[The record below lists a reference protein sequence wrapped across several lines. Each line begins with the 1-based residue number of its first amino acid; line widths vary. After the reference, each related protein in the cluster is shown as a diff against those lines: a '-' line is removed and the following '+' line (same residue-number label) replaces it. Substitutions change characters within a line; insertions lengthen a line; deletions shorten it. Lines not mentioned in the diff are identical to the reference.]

1 MLGSEGCRS
10 DYPIER
16 AITRRGGRFASL
28 AEIVFL
34 FQYTNLFRKNMSS
47 LVLAIVVVLSIALG
61 VVLALYLH
69 PSRRILRERERRI
82 EELNEEVARLRS
94 ETLRNTEEI
103 ARRGEECARMKERIA
118 SLDPVVAR
126 AEKQQAQIT
135 TLSSE
140 NARLQEQLRQQ
151 GEERAQLRR
160 ESEQNFKELATAI
173 MDEKSQLFKK
183 SNEERLG
190 EILAPFKANLES
202 LQKKIDDCYTG
213 EVSEVKS
220 LRDSLKQ
227 LTELNTTISR
237 EARELTDALRGNSKV
252 QGDWGE
258 MILRQIL
265 EKSGLEEGVNFTMQ
279 ATHNADG
286 SKIVGEESNLLRPD
300 VVFHLPEGKHIVID
314 SKVSLTAYV
323 NYVNAANQQESEAA
337 LAAHLASVNAH
348 IKELTSKQYQRYVK
362 DAADF
367 VMMFIPNE
375 GAYMAAMNADTGL
388 WERAYQQQVVILSP
402 THLISVLK
410 LMYQLWTR
418 DKQTK
423 NALAI
428 AEETGKL
435 YDKLCGFVKDLQDV
449 GSSLS
454 KAQEK
459 YEDAFGKLSTG
470 KGNLLKRA
478 EDIKA
483 LGIKTAKQL
492 PVESLKE

>member
-1 MLGSEGCRS
+1 MREWWKTAKKLYLYADKPTNNAFSIPMSPLLIIIAVIAALLLG
-10 DYPIER
+10 I
-16 AITRRGGRFASL
+16 
-28 AEIVFL
+28 IV
-34 FQYTNLFRKNMSS
+34 
-47 LVLAIVVVLSIALG
+47 
-61 VVLALYLH
+61 ALYLH
-69 PSRRILRERERRI
+69 PSRRELAARNAELARLTDSLASLREEG
-82 EELNEEVARLRS
+82 
-94 ETLRNTEEI
+94 
-103 ARRGEECARMKERIA
+103 ARRGEERVRLEERLAALEPLVEREHKQREEITA
-118 SLDPVVAR
+118 LT
-126 AEKQQAQIT
+126 AE
-135 TLSSE
+135 
-140 NARLQEQLRQQ
+140 NVRLREQLRQESEQ
-151 GEERAQLRR
+151 RAALRK

-173 MDEKSQLFKK
+173 LDEKSQLFKK

-190 EILAPFKANLES
+190 EILAPFKANLEG
-202 LQKKIDDCYTG
+202 LQKKIEECYTG

-227 LTELNTTISR
+227 LTELNATISR
-237 EARELTDALRGNSKV
+237 EARELSDALRGNSKV

-265 EKSGLEEGVNFTMQ
+265 EKSGLEEGVNFTTQ

-286 SKIVGEESNLLRPD
+286 TKIVGEESNLLRPD
-300 VVFHLPEGKHIVID
+300 VIFHLPEGKHIIID

-323 NYVNAANQQESEAA
+323 NYVNASDDEERKAA
-337 LAAHLASVNAH
+337 LSAHVASVLAH
-348 IKELTSKQYQRYVK
+348 VKELTAKEYQRYVK

-388 WERAYQQQVVILSP
+388 WEKAYQQHVVIISP

-423 NALAI
+423 NALLI

-435 YDKLCGFVKDLQDV
+435 YDKLCGFVSDLEAV
-449 GSSLS
+449 GSSLD
-454 KAQEK
+454 KARK
-459 YEDAFGKLSTG
+459 TYDDAFGKLSTG
-470 KGNLLKRA
+470 KGNLIKRA

-492 PVESLKE
+492 PK

>member
-1 MLGSEGCRS
+1 MS
-10 DYPIER
+10 PI
-16 AITRRGGRFASL
+16 I
-28 AEIVFL
+28 
-34 FQYTNLFRKNMSS
+34 
-47 LVLAIVVVLSIALG
+47 LVLIVIISLALG
-61 VVLALYLH
+61 VIVTIYLH
-69 PSRRILRERERRI
+69 PSRRMLSERSERLREAEAQVAQLRGENAQQT
-82 EELNEEVARLRS
+82 EAKARLQ
-94 ETLRNTEEI
+94 
-103 ARRGEECARMKERIA
+103 ERIA
-118 SLDPVVAR
+118 SLEPLVER
-126 AEKQQAQIT
+126 TEKQQSKIT
-135 TLSSE
+135 ALSTE
-140 NARLQEQLRQQ
+140 NATLREQLRQESEQ
-151 GEERAQLRR
+151 RANLRR
-160 ESEQNFKELATAI
+160 ESEQTFKELATAI
-173 MDEKSQLFKK
+173 LEEKSQSFKK
-183 SNEERLG
+183 NNEERLT
-190 EILAPFKANLES
+190 EILAPFKENLEG
-202 LQKKIDDCYTG
+202 LRNKIDKCYTD

-227 LTELNTTISR
+227 LTELNATISR

-265 EKSGLEEGVNFTMQ
+265 EKSGLEEGVNFTTQ

-300 VVFHLPEGKHIVID
+300 VIFHLPEGKHIVID

-323 NYVNAANQQESEAA
+323 NYVNATSEEEREAA
-337 LAAHLASVNAH
+337 LSAHLASVTQH
-348 IKELTSKQYQRYVK
+348 VKELTSKQYQRYVK

-367 VMMFIPNE
+367 VMMFVPNE

-388 WERAYQQQVVILSP
+388 WEKAYQQHVVIISP

-423 NALAI
+423 NALSI

-449 GSSLS
+449 GSALT
-454 KAQEK
+454 KAQER
-459 YEDAFGKLSTG
+459 YDEAWGKLSTG
-470 KGNLLKRA
+470 KGNLLKKA

-492 PVESLKE
+492 PAAVAEQLEE

>member
-1 MLGSEGCRS
+1 MS
-10 DYPIER
+10 PI
-16 AITRRGGRFASL
+16 
-28 AEIVFL
+28 
-34 FQYTNLFRKNMSS
+34 
-47 LVLAIVVVLSIALG
+47 VLAIAIILSVALG

-69 PSRRILRERERRI
+69 PSRRILLEREARL
-82 EELNEEVARLRS
+82 EELNGEVVGLRTEVAQSGVEKARLQ
-94 ETLRNTEEI
+94 
-103 ARRGEECARMKERIA
+103 ERIA
-118 SLDPVVAR
+118 TLEPLSER
-126 AEKQQAQIT
+126 IEKQQNEIT
-135 TLSSE
+135 TLSTE
-140 NARLQEQLRQQ
+140 NARLREQLRQESEQ
-151 GEERAQLRR
+151 RTALRR

-173 MDEKSQLFKK
+173 LDEKSQTFKK
-183 SNEERLG
+183 NNEERLA
-190 EILAPFKANLES
+190 EILAPFKANLEG
-202 LQKKIDDCYTG
+202 LQKKIEDCYTG

-227 LTELNTTISR
+227 LTELNATISR

-323 NYVNAANQQESEAA
+323 NYVNATSEEEREAA
-337 LAAHLASVNAH
+337 LAAHLASVVSH
-348 IKELTSKQYQRYVK
+348 VKELTSKQYQRYVK

-367 VMMFIPNE
+367 VMMFVPNE

-388 WERAYQQQVVILSP
+388 WEKAYQQHVVIISP

-423 NALAI
+423 NALLI
-428 AEETGKL
+428 AEETGKM

-449 GSSLS
+449 GSSLD
-454 KAQEK
+454 KVREK
-459 YEDAFGKLSTG
+459 YDDAFSKLSTG
-470 KGNLLKRA
+470 KGNILKRV
-478 EDIKA
+478 EDIRA
-483 LGIKTAKQL
+483 LGIKTTKQL
-492 PVESLKE
+492 PVETREE

>member
-1 MLGSEGCRS
+1 MS
-10 DYPIER
+10 PIVLVI
-16 AITRRGGRFASL
+16 AI
-28 AEIVFL
+28 I
-34 FQYTNLFRKNMSS
+34 
-47 LVLAIVVVLSIALG
+47 LSIALG

-69 PSRRILRERERRI
+69 PSRRILSERETRL
-82 EELNEEVARLRS
+82 EELNGEVVGLRAEAAQSGVEKARLQ
-94 ETLRNTEEI
+94 
-103 ARRGEECARMKERIA
+103 ERITA
-118 SLDPVVAR
+118 LEPLVER
-126 AEKQQAQIT
+126 TEKQQSEIT
-135 TLSSE
+135 TLSTE
-140 NARLQEQLRQQ
+140 NARLREQLRQESEQ
-151 GEERAQLRR
+151 RAAMRR

-173 MDEKSQLFKK
+173 LDEKSQTFKK
-183 SNEERLG
+183 NNEERLS
-190 EILAPFKANLES
+190 EILAPFKANLEG
-202 LQKKIDDCYTG
+202 LQKKIEDCYTG

-227 LTELNTTISR
+227 LTELNATISR

-300 VVFHLPEGKHIVID
+300 VVFHLPEGKHIIID

-323 NYVNAANQQESEAA
+323 NYVNATSEEEREAA
-337 LAAHLASVNAH
+337 LAAHVASVASH
-348 IKELTSKQYQRYVK
+348 VKELTSKQYQRYVK

-367 VMMFIPNE
+367 VMMFVPNE
-375 GAYMAAMNADTGL
+375 GAYMAAMNADTAL
-388 WERAYQQQVVILSP
+388 WEKAYQQHVVIISP

-423 NALAI
+423 NALLI
-428 AEETGKL
+428 AEETGKM

-449 GSSLS
+449 GSSLDRVR
-454 KAQEK
+454 EK
-459 YEDAFGKLSTG
+459 YDDAFSKLSTG
-470 KGNLLKRA
+470 KGNILKKV
-478 EDIKA
+478 EDIRA

-492 PVESLKE
+492 PIETSKE

>member
-1 MLGSEGCRS
+1 MS
-10 DYPIER
+10 PIVLTI
-16 AITRRGGRFASL
+16 AI
-28 AEIVFL
+28 
-34 FQYTNLFRKNMSS
+34 
-47 LVLAIVVVLSIALG
+47 VLSIALG
-61 VVLALYLH
+61 VVLALYLN
-69 PSRRILRERERRI
+69 PARRILSERESRL
-82 EELNEEVARLRS
+82 EEQNGEVVRLRMEVAEGGAERARLQ
-94 ETLRNTEEI
+94 
-103 ARRGEECARMKERIA
+103 ERIA
-118 SLDPVVAR
+118 SLEPLVER
-126 AEKQQAQIT
+126 TERQQKEIT
-135 TLSSE
+135 AISTE
-140 NARLQEQLRQQ
+140 NARLKEQLRQESEQ
-151 GEERAQLRR
+151 RAALRK

-173 MDEKSQLFKK
+173 LEEKSQNFKK
-183 SNEERLG
+183 SNEERLA
-190 EILAPFKANLES
+190 EILKPFKDNLEG
-202 LQKKIDDCYTG
+202 LQSKIDKCYTD

-220 LRDSLKQ
+220 LRASLKE
-227 LTELNTTISR
+227 LTELNASISR
-237 EARELTDALRGNSKV
+237 EARELSDALRGNSKV

-265 EKSGLEEGVNFTMQ
+265 EKSGLEDGVNFTMQ

-286 SKIVGEESNLLRPD
+286 TKIVGEESNLLRPD
-300 VVFHLPEGKHIVID
+300 VIFHLPEGKHIVID

-323 NYVNAANQQESEAA
+323 NYVNATNEVDRDAA
-337 LAAHLASVNAH
+337 LAAHLASMTAH
-348 IKELTSKQYQRYVK
+348 VKELTTKQYQRYVK

-367 VMMFIPNE
+367 VMMFVPNE
-375 GAYMAAMNADTGL
+375 GAYMAAMNADTTL
-388 WERAYQQQVVILSP
+388 WEKAYSQHVVIISP

-459 YEDAFGKLSTG
+459 YDEAYSKLSTG
-470 KGNLLKRA
+470 RGNLIKKA

-492 PVESLKE
+492 PAEVVEQLED

>member
-1 MLGSEGCRS
+1 MS
-10 DYPIER
+10 PI
-16 AITRRGGRFASL
+16 I
-28 AEIVFL
+28 
-34 FQYTNLFRKNMSS
+34 
-47 LVLAIVVVLSIALG
+47 LVLIVIISLALG
-61 VVLALYLH
+61 VTITIYLH
-69 PSRRILRERERRI
+69 PSRRILLERSERLS
-82 EELNEEVARLRS
+82 EAEAQVMQLRS
-94 ETLRNTEEI
+94 ENAQHSEAK
-103 ARRGEECARMKERIA
+103 ARLQERIV
-118 SLDPVVAR
+118 SLEPLVERTD
-126 AEKQQAQIT
+126 KQQREIT
-135 TLSSE
+135 ALSTE
-140 NARLQEQLRQQ
+140 NARLREQLRQESEQ
-151 GEERAQLRR
+151 RANLRR

-173 MDEKSQLFKK
+173 LEEKSQTFKK
-183 SNEERLG
+183 NNEERLT
-190 EILAPFKANLES
+190 EILAPFKENLEG
-202 LQKKIDDCYTG
+202 LRNKIDKCYTD

-220 LRDSLKQ
+220 LRESLKQ
-227 LTELNTTISR
+227 LTELNATISR

-300 VVFHLPEGKHIVID
+300 VIFHLPEGKHIVID

-323 NYVNAANQQESEAA
+323 NYVNATSEEEREAA
-337 LAAHLASVNAH
+337 LAAHVASVTQH
-348 IKELTSKQYQRYVK
+348 VKELTSKQYQRYVK

-367 VMMFIPNE
+367 VMMFVPNE

-388 WERAYQQQVVILSP
+388 WEKAYQQHVVIISP

-423 NALAI
+423 NALSI

-449 GSSLS
+449 GSALS
-454 KAQEK
+454 KAQER
-459 YEDAFGKLSTG
+459 YDEAWGKLSTG
-470 KGNLLKRA
+470 KGNLLKKA

-483 LGIKTAKQL
+483 LGIKTSKQL
-492 PVESLKE
+492 PAAVTEQLEE

>member
-1 MLGSEGCRS
+1 MS
-10 DYPIER
+10 PI
-16 AITRRGGRFASL
+16 I
-28 AEIVFL
+28 
-34 FQYTNLFRKNMSS
+34 
-47 LVLAIVVVLSIALG
+47 LAIAIVLSIALG
-61 VVLALYLH
+61 VVLALYLN
-69 PSRRILRERERRI
+69 PARRILSERESRL
-82 EELNEEVARLRS
+82 EEQNVEVARLRS
-94 ETLRNTEEI
+94 EVAEGGAERARLR
-103 ARRGEECARMKERIA
+103 ERIA
-118 SLDPVVAR
+118 SLEPLVER
-126 AEKQQAQIT
+126 TEKQQREIT
-135 TLSSE
+135 TLSTE
-140 NARLQEQLRQQ
+140 NARLTEQLRQE
-151 GEERAQLRR
+151 GEQRAALRK
-160 ESEQNFKELATAI
+160 ESEQNFKELAATI
-173 MDEKSQLFKK
+173 LEEKSQNFKK

-190 EILAPFKANLES
+190 EILAPFKENLEG
-202 LQKKIDDCYTG
+202 LQKKIEECYTG

-227 LTELNTTISR
+227 LTELNATISR
-237 EARELTDALRGNSKV
+237 EARELSDALRGNSKV

-300 VVFHLPEGKHIVID
+300 VIFHLPEGKHIVID

-323 NYVNAANQQESEAA
+323 NYVNAPSEEERDAA
-337 LAAHLASVNAH
+337 LAAHVASVMAH
-348 IKELTSKQYQRYVK
+348 VKELTAKQYQRYVK

-367 VMMFIPNE
+367 VMMFVPNE
-375 GAYMAAMNADTGL
+375 GAYMAAMNADTEL
-388 WERAYQQQVVILSP
+388 WEKAYQQHVVILSP

-435 YDKLCGFVKDLQDV
+435 YEKLCGFVKDLQDV

-459 YEDAFGKLSTG
+459 YNEAYSKLSTG
-470 KGNLLKRA
+470 RGNLIKKA

-492 PVESLKE
+492 PAEVVEQS

>member
-1 MLGSEGCRS
+1 MS
-10 DYPIER
+10 PI
-16 AITRRGGRFASL
+16 
-28 AEIVFL
+28 
-34 FQYTNLFRKNMSS
+34 
-47 LVLAIVVVLSIALG
+47 VLAIAIILSVALG

-69 PSRRILRERERRI
+69 PSRRILSEREARL
-82 EELNEEVARLRS
+82 EELNGEVVGLRASVAQSGVEKARLQ
-94 ETLRNTEEI
+94 
-103 ARRGEECARMKERIA
+103 ERIA
-118 SLDPVVAR
+118 TLEPLSER
-126 AEKQQAQIT
+126 IEKQQNEIT
-135 TLSSE
+135 ALSTE
-140 NARLQEQLRQQ
+140 NARLREQLRQESEQ
-151 GEERAQLRR
+151 RTALRR

-173 MDEKSQLFKK
+173 LDEKSQTFKK
-183 SNEERLG
+183 NNEERLA
-190 EILAPFKANLES
+190 EILAPFKANLEG
-202 LQKKIDDCYTG
+202 LQKKIEDCYTG

-227 LTELNTTISR
+227 LTELNATISR

-300 VVFHLPEGKHIVID
+300 VVFHLPESKHIVID

-323 NYVNAANQQESEAA
+323 NYVNATSEEEREAA
-337 LAAHLASVNAH
+337 LAAHLASVSSH
-348 IKELTSKQYQRYVK
+348 VKELTSKQYQRYVK

-367 VMMFIPNE
+367 VMMFVPNE

-388 WERAYQQQVVILSP
+388 WEKAYQQHVVIISP

-423 NALAI
+423 NALLI
-428 AEETGKL
+428 AEETGKM

-449 GSSLS
+449 GSSLD
-454 KAQEK
+454 KVREK
-459 YEDAFGKLSTG
+459 YDDAFSKLSTG
-470 KGNLLKRA
+470 KGNILKRV
-478 EDIKA
+478 EDIRA
-483 LGIKTAKQL
+483 LGIKTTKQL
-492 PVESLKE
+492 PVETREE

>member
-1 MLGSEGCRS
+1 
-10 DYPIER
+10 
-16 AITRRGGRFASL
+16 
-28 AEIVFL
+28 
-34 FQYTNLFRKNMSS
+34 MSS
-47 LVLAIVVVLSIALG
+47 LFLLFVVVLSVTLG
-61 VVLALYLH
+61 VVVTLYLH
-69 PSRRILRERERRI
+69 PSRRALSERTERLAAAEAQAQQLRDDNSRHS
-82 EELNEEVARLRS
+82 EEKARLQ
-94 ETLRNTEEI
+94 
-103 ARRGEECARMKERIA
+103 ERIV
-118 SLDPVVAR
+118 SLEPLVER
-126 AEKQQAQIT
+126 TEKQQREIT
-135 TLSSE
+135 ALSTE
-140 NARLQEQLRQQ
+140 NARLREQLRQESEQ
-151 GEERAQLRR
+151 RAQLRR

-173 MDEKSQLFKK
+173 LEEKSQSFKK
-183 SNEERLG
+183 SNEERLT
-190 EILAPFKANLES
+190 EILTPFKENLEG
-202 LQKKIDDCYTG
+202 LRNKIDKCYTD

-220 LRDSLKQ
+220 LRDSLRQ
-227 LTELNTTISR
+227 LTELNSTISR
-237 EARELTDALRGNSKV
+237 EARELTEALRGNSKV

-300 VVFHLPEGKHIVID
+300 VIFHLPEGKHIVID

-323 NYVNAANQQESEAA
+323 NYVNAASEEEREAA
-337 LAAHLASVNAH
+337 LAAHVASVTQH
-348 IKELTSKQYQRYVK
+348 VKELTAKQYQRYVK

-367 VMMFIPNE
+367 VMMFVPNE

-388 WERAYQQQVVILSP
+388 WEKAYAQHVVILSP

-423 NALAI
+423 NALLI

-449 GSSLS
+449 GSALT
-454 KAQEK
+454 KAQER
-459 YEDAFGKLSTG
+459 YDEAWGKLSTG
-470 KGNLLKRA
+470 RGNLLKKA

-492 PVESLKE
+492 PAEVVGQLEE

>member
-1 MLGSEGCRS
+1 MS
-10 DYPIER
+10 PI
-16 AITRRGGRFASL
+16 
-28 AEIVFL
+28 
-34 FQYTNLFRKNMSS
+34 
-47 LVLAIVVVLSIALG
+47 VLAIAIILSVALG

-69 PSRRILRERERRI
+69 PSRRILSEREARL
-82 EELNEEVARLRS
+82 EELNGEVVGLRTEVAKSGVEKARLQ
-94 ETLRNTEEI
+94 
-103 ARRGEECARMKERIA
+103 ERIA
-118 SLDPVVAR
+118 TLEPLSER
-126 AEKQQAQIT
+126 IEKQQNEIT
-135 TLSSE
+135 ALSTE
-140 NARLQEQLRQQ
+140 NARLREQLRQESEQ
-151 GEERAQLRR
+151 RTALRR

-173 MDEKSQLFKK
+173 LDEKSQTFKK
-183 SNEERLG
+183 NNEERLA
-190 EILAPFKANLES
+190 EILAPFKANLEG
-202 LQKKIDDCYTG
+202 LQKKIEDCYTG

-227 LTELNTTISR
+227 LTELNATISR

-323 NYVNAANQQESEAA
+323 NYVNATSEEEREAA
-337 LAAHLASVNAH
+337 LVAHLASVSSH
-348 IKELTSKQYQRYVK
+348 VKELTSKQYQRYVK

-367 VMMFIPNE
+367 VMMFVPNE

-388 WERAYQQQVVILSP
+388 WEKAYQQHVVIISP

-423 NALAI
+423 NALLI
-428 AEETGKL
+428 AEETGKM

-449 GSSLS
+449 GSSLD
-454 KAQEK
+454 KVREK
-459 YEDAFGKLSTG
+459 YDDAFSKLSTG
-470 KGNLLKRA
+470 KGNILKRV
-478 EDIKA
+478 EDIRA
-483 LGIKTAKQL
+483 LGIKTTKQL
-492 PVESLKE
+492 PVETREE

>member
-1 MLGSEGCRS
+1 MSPVIL
-10 DYPIER
+10 II
-16 AITRRGGRFASL
+16 AI
-28 AEIVFL
+28 
-34 FQYTNLFRKNMSS
+34 
-47 LVLAIVVVLSIALG
+47 VLSIALG
-61 VVLALYLH
+61 VVLALYLN
-69 PSRRILRERERRI
+69 PARRILSEKESRL
-82 EELNEEVARLRS
+82 EELGGEVVGLRAEVTKSGVEKARLQ
-94 ETLRNTEEI
+94 
-103 ARRGEECARMKERIA
+103 ERIA
-118 SLDPVVAR
+118 SLEPLVERTD
-126 AEKQQAQIT
+126 KQQKEIT
-135 TLSSE
+135 TLSTE
-140 NARLQEQLRQQ
+140 NARLREQLRQESEQ
-151 GEERAQLRR
+151 RAALRK
-160 ESEQNFKELATAI
+160 ESEQNFKELAVAI
-173 MDEKSQLFKK
+173 LEEKSQNFKK

-190 EILAPFKANLES
+190 EILAPFKENLEG
-202 LQKKIDDCYTG
+202 LQKKIEECYTG

-227 LTELNTTISR
+227 LTELNNTISR

-300 VVFHLPEGKHIVID
+300 VIFHLPEGKHIVID

-323 NYVNAANQQESEAA
+323 NYVNANDEEERSAA
-337 LAAHLASVNAH
+337 LAAHVASVVAH
-348 IKELTSKQYQRYVK
+348 VKELTTKQYQRYVK

-367 VMMFIPNE
+367 VMMFVPNE
-375 GAYMAAMNADTGL
+375 GAYMAAMNADTSL
-388 WERAYQQQVVILSP
+388 WEKAYQQHVVILSP

-449 GSSLS
+449 GSALT

-459 YEDAFGKLSTG
+459 YDEAYGKLSTG
-470 KGNLLKRA
+470 RGNLIKKA

-492 PVESLKE
+492 PAEVVE

>member
-1 MLGSEGCRS
+1 MS
-10 DYPIER
+10 PI
-16 AITRRGGRFASL
+16 
-28 AEIVFL
+28 
-34 FQYTNLFRKNMSS
+34 
-47 LVLAIVVVLSIALG
+47 VLAIAIILSVALG

-69 PSRRILRERERRI
+69 PSRRILSEREARL
-82 EELNEEVARLRS
+82 EELNGEVVGLRTEVAQSGVEKARLQ
-94 ETLRNTEEI
+94 
-103 ARRGEECARMKERIA
+103 ERIA
-118 SLDPVVAR
+118 TLEPLAER
-126 AEKQQAQIT
+126 TEKQQNEIT
-135 TLSSE
+135 ALSTE
-140 NARLQEQLRQQ
+140 NARLREQLRQESEQ
-151 GEERAQLRR
+151 RAALRR
-160 ESEQNFKELATAI
+160 ESEQNFKELATVI
-173 MDEKSQLFKK
+173 LDEKAQTFKK
-183 SNEERLG
+183 NNEERLA
-190 EILAPFKANLES
+190 EILAPFKANLEG
-202 LQKKIDDCYTG
+202 LQKKIEDCYTG

-227 LTELNTTISR
+227 LTELNATISR

-323 NYVNAANQQESEAA
+323 NYVNATSEEEREAA
-337 LAAHLASVNAH
+337 LAAHLASVVSH
-348 IKELTSKQYQRYVK
+348 VKELTSKQYQRYVK

-367 VMMFIPNE
+367 VMMFVPNE

-388 WERAYQQQVVILSP
+388 WEKAYQQHVVIISP

-423 NALAI
+423 NALLI
-428 AEETGKL
+428 AEETGKM

-449 GSSLS
+449 GSSLD
-454 KAQEK
+454 KVREK
-459 YEDAFGKLSTG
+459 YDDAFSKLSTG
-470 KGNLLKRA
+470 KGNILKRV
-478 EDIKA
+478 EDIRA
-483 LGIKTAKQL
+483 LGIKTTKQL
-492 PVESLKE
+492 PVETREE

>member
-1 MLGSEGCRS
+1 MSPVILV
-10 DYPIER
+10 I
-16 AITRRGGRFASL
+16 AI
-28 AEIVFL
+28 I
-34 FQYTNLFRKNMSS
+34 
-47 LVLAIVVVLSIALG
+47 LSIALG
-61 VVLALYLH
+61 VVLALYLN
-69 PSRRILRERERRI
+69 PSRRILGEKEIRL
-82 EELNEEVARLRS
+82 EELGEEVVGLRAEATKSGAEKARLQ
-94 ETLRNTEEI
+94 
-103 ARRGEECARMKERIA
+103 ERIA
-118 SLDPVVAR
+118 SLEPLVER
-126 AEKQQAQIT
+126 ADRQQKEIT
-135 TLSSE
+135 DLSTE
-140 NARLQEQLRQQ
+140 NARLKEQLRQESEQ
-151 GEERAQLRR
+151 RAALRK
-160 ESEQNFKELATAI
+160 ESEQNFKELAAAI
-173 MDEKSQLFKK
+173 LEEKSQNFKK

-190 EILAPFKANLES
+190 EILAPFKENLEG
-202 LQKKIDDCYTG
+202 LQKKIDECYTG
-213 EVSEVKS
+213 ELSEVKS
-220 LRDSLKQ
+220 LRESLKQ
-227 LTELNTTISR
+227 LTELNNTISR

-300 VVFHLPEGKHIVID
+300 VIFHLPEGKHIVID

-323 NYVNAANQQESEAA
+323 NYVNATSEEERSAA
-337 LAAHLASVNAH
+337 LAAHVASVTAH
-348 IKELTSKQYQRYVK
+348 VKELTTKQYQRYVK

-367 VMMFIPNE
+367 VMMFVPNE

-388 WERAYQQQVVILSP
+388 WEKAYSQHVVILSP

-449 GSSLS
+449 GSSLA

-459 YEDAFGKLSTG
+459 YDEAYGKLSTG
-470 KGNLLKRA
+470 RGNLIKKA

-492 PVESLKE
+492 PAEVVETSEN

>member
-1 MLGSEGCRS
+1 ME
-10 DYPIER
+10 P
-16 AITRRGGRFASL
+16 
-28 AEIVFL
+28 
-34 FQYTNLFRKNMSS
+34 
-47 LVLAIVVVLSIALG
+47 VVVVVA
-61 VVLALYLH
+61 VVLALVLGIVLMLYLH
-69 PSRRILRERERRI
+69 PNRRALSERTS
-82 EELNEEVARLRS
+82 EVARLTEEVATLRS
-94 ETLRNTEEI
+94 EATLRAEDK
-103 ARRGEECARMKERIA
+103 ARLEARIA
-118 SLDPVVAR
+118 TLEPLVER
-126 AEKQQAQIT
+126 NEKQQREIT
-135 TLSSE
+135 SLSAE
-140 NARLQEQLRQQ
+140 NARLQEQLRQE
-151 GEERAQLRR
+151 GEQRANLRK
-160 ESEQNFKELATAI
+160 ESEQTFKELATAI
-173 MDEKSQLFKK
+173 LDEKSQTFKK
-183 SNEERLG
+183 NNEERLG
-190 EILAPFKANLES
+190 EILAPFKANLEG
-202 LQKKIDDCYTG
+202 LQKKIEDCYTG

-227 LTELNTTISR
+227 LTELNATISR
-237 EARELTDALRGNSKV
+237 EARELSDALRGNSKV

-300 VVFHLPEGKHIVID
+300 VIFHLPEGKHIVID

-323 NYVNAANQQESEAA
+323 NYVNATAEEERERE
-337 LAAHLASVNAH
+337 LAAHVLSVTNH
-348 IKELTSKQYQRYVK
+348 VKELTAKQYQRYVK

-367 VMMFIPNE
+367 VMMFVPNE
-375 GAYMAAMNADTGL
+375 GAYMAAMNADTSL
-388 WERAYQQQVVILSP
+388 WEKAYAQHVVIISP

-423 NALAI
+423 NALLI

-449 GSSLS
+449 GSSLT

-459 YEDAFGKLSTG
+459 YNEAYGKLSTG
-470 KGNLLKRA
+470 RGNLLKKA
-478 EDIKA
+478 EDIKS

-492 PVESLKE
+492 PADTTEE

>member
-1 MLGSEGCRS
+1 MS
-10 DYPIER
+10 PI
-16 AITRRGGRFASL
+16 I
-28 AEIVFL
+28 
-34 FQYTNLFRKNMSS
+34 
-47 LVLAIVVVLSIALG
+47 LVLIVIISLALG
-61 VVLALYLH
+61 VTITIYLH
-69 PSRRILRERERRI
+69 PSRRMLLERSERLSGA
-82 EELNEEVARLRS
+82 EAQVVQLRS
-94 ETLRNTEEI
+94 ENAQHSEAK
-103 ARRGEECARMKERIA
+103 ARLQERIV
-118 SLDPVVAR
+118 SLEPLVERTD
-126 AEKQQAQIT
+126 KQQREIT
-135 TLSSE
+135 ALSTE
-140 NARLQEQLRQQ
+140 NARLREQLRQESEQ
-151 GEERAQLRR
+151 RANLRR

-173 MDEKSQLFKK
+173 LEEKSQTFKK
-183 SNEERLG
+183 NNEERLT
-190 EILAPFKANLES
+190 EILAPFKENLEG
-202 LQKKIDDCYTG
+202 LRNKIDKCYTD

-220 LRDSLKQ
+220 LRESLKQ
-227 LTELNTTISR
+227 LTELNATISR

-300 VVFHLPEGKHIVID
+300 VIFHLPEGKHIVID

-323 NYVNAANQQESEAA
+323 NYVNATSEEEREAA
-337 LAAHLASVNAH
+337 LAAHVASVTQH
-348 IKELTSKQYQRYVK
+348 VKELTSKQYQRYVK

-367 VMMFIPNE
+367 VMMFVPNE

-388 WERAYQQQVVILSP
+388 WEKAYQQHVVIISP

-423 NALAI
+423 NALSI

-449 GSSLS
+449 GSALS
-454 KAQEK
+454 KAQER
-459 YEDAFGKLSTG
+459 YDEAWGKLSTG
-470 KGNLLKRA
+470 KGNLLKKA

-483 LGIKTAKQL
+483 LGIKTSKQL
-492 PVESLKE
+492 PVAVTEQLEE

>member
-1 MLGSEGCRS
+1 MS
-10 DYPIER
+10 PI
-16 AITRRGGRFASL
+16 I
-28 AEIVFL
+28 
-34 FQYTNLFRKNMSS
+34 
-47 LVLAIVVVLSIALG
+47 LVLIVIISLALG
-61 VVLALYLH
+61 VTITIYLH
-69 PSRRILRERERRI
+69 PSRRMLLERSERLS
-82 EELNEEVARLRS
+82 EAEAQVVQLRS
-94 ETLRNTEEI
+94 ENAQHSEAK
-103 ARRGEECARMKERIA
+103 ARLQERIV
-118 SLDPVVAR
+118 SLEPLVERTD
-126 AEKQQAQIT
+126 KQQREIT
-135 TLSSE
+135 ALSTE
-140 NARLQEQLRQQ
+140 NARLREQLRQESEQ
-151 GEERAQLRR
+151 RANLRR

-173 MDEKSQLFKK
+173 LEEKSQTFKK
-183 SNEERLG
+183 NNEERLT
-190 EILAPFKANLES
+190 EILAPFKENLEG
-202 LQKKIDDCYTG
+202 LRNKIDKCYTD

-220 LRDSLKQ
+220 LRESLKQ
-227 LTELNTTISR
+227 LTELNATISR

-300 VVFHLPEGKHIVID
+300 VIFHLPEGKHIVID

-323 NYVNAANQQESEAA
+323 NYVNATSEEEREAA
-337 LAAHLASVNAH
+337 LAAHVASVTQH
-348 IKELTSKQYQRYVK
+348 VKELTSKQYQRYVK

-367 VMMFIPNE
+367 VMMFVPNE

-388 WERAYQQQVVILSP
+388 WEKAYQQHVVIISP

-423 NALAI
+423 NALSI

-449 GSSLS
+449 GSALS
-454 KAQEK
+454 KAQER
-459 YEDAFGKLSTG
+459 YDEAWGKLSTG
-470 KGNLLKRA
+470 KGNLLKKA

-483 LGIKTAKQL
+483 LGIKTSKQL
-492 PVESLKE
+492 PAAVTEQLEE

>member
-1 MLGSEGCRS
+1 MS
-10 DYPIER
+10 PIV
-16 AITRRGGRFASL
+16 IT
-28 AEIVFL
+28 
-34 FQYTNLFRKNMSS
+34 
-47 LVLAIVVVLSIALG
+47 LAILLSIALG
-61 VVLALYLH
+61 VVLTLYVH
-69 PSRRILRERERRI
+69 PSRRMLSERTQQLAECGERLAVAEGQVAELRAENSQKGER
-82 EELNEEVARLRS
+82 VARLQ
-94 ETLRNTEEI
+94 
-103 ARRGEECARMKERIA
+103 ERIA
-118 SLDPVVAR
+118 SLEPLVER
-126 AEKQQAQIT
+126 TEQQQSKIT
-135 TLSSE
+135 ALSTE
-140 NARLQEQLRQQ
+140 NATLREQLRQ
-151 GEERAQLRR
+151 
-160 ESEQNFKELATAI
+160 ESEQRNNLRHESEQIFKELATAI
-173 MDEKSQLFKK
+173 LDEKSQTFKK

-227 LTELNTTISR
+227 LTELNATISR

-265 EKSGLEEGVNFTMQ
+265 EKSGLEEGVNFTTQ

-300 VVFHLPEGKHIVID
+300 VIFHLPEGKHIVID

-323 NYVNAANQQESEAA
+323 NYVNATNDQEREAA
-337 LAAHLASVNAH
+337 LAAHVASVAQH
-348 IKELTSKQYQRYVK
+348 VKELTAKQYQRYVK

-367 VMMFIPNE
+367 VMMFVPNE

-388 WERAYQQQVVILSP
+388 WEKAYQQHVVIISP

-423 NALAI
+423 NALSI

-449 GSSLS
+449 GSALS
-454 KAQEK
+454 KAQER
-459 YEDAFGKLSTG
+459 YDEAWGKLSTG
-470 KGNLLKRA
+470 KGNLLKKA

-483 LGIKTAKQL
+483 LGIKTSKQL
-492 PVESLKE
+492 PAAVTEQLEE

>member
-1 MLGSEGCRS
+1 MS
-10 DYPIER
+10 PI
-16 AITRRGGRFASL
+16 I
-28 AEIVFL
+28 
-34 FQYTNLFRKNMSS
+34 
-47 LVLAIVVVLSIALG
+47 LVLIVIISLALG
-61 VVLALYLH
+61 VTITIYLH
-69 PSRRILRERERRI
+69 PSRRMLLERSERLS
-82 EELNEEVARLRS
+82 EAEAQVVQLRS
-94 ETLRNTEEI
+94 ENAQHSETK
-103 ARRGEECARMKERIA
+103 ARLQERIV
-118 SLDPVVAR
+118 SLEPLVERTD
-126 AEKQQAQIT
+126 KQQREIT
-135 TLSSE
+135 ALSTE
-140 NARLQEQLRQQ
+140 NARLREQLRQESEQ
-151 GEERAQLRR
+151 RTNLRR

-173 MDEKSQLFKK
+173 LEEKSQTFKK
-183 SNEERLG
+183 NNEERLT
-190 EILAPFKANLES
+190 EILAPFKENLEG
-202 LQKKIDDCYTG
+202 LRNKIDKCYTD

-220 LRDSLKQ
+220 LRESLKQ
-227 LTELNTTISR
+227 LTELNATISR

-300 VVFHLPEGKHIVID
+300 VIFHLPEGKHIVID

-323 NYVNAANQQESEAA
+323 NYVNATSEEEREAA
-337 LAAHLASVNAH
+337 LAAHVASVTQH
-348 IKELTSKQYQRYVK
+348 VKELTSKQYQRYVK

-367 VMMFIPNE
+367 VMMFVPNE

-388 WERAYQQQVVILSP
+388 WEKAYQQHVVIISP

-423 NALAI
+423 NALSI

-449 GSSLS
+449 GSALS
-454 KAQEK
+454 KAQER
-459 YEDAFGKLSTG
+459 YDEAWGKLSTG
-470 KGNLLKRA
+470 KGNLLKKA

-483 LGIKTAKQL
+483 LGIKTSKQL
-492 PVESLKE
+492 PAAVTEQLEE

>member
-1 MLGSEGCRS
+1 MS
-10 DYPIER
+10 PI
-16 AITRRGGRFASL
+16 ILT
-28 AEIVFL
+28 
-34 FQYTNLFRKNMSS
+34 
-47 LVLAIVVVLSIALG
+47 LAIILSIALG
-61 VVLALYLH
+61 VVLALYLN
-69 PSRRILRERERRI
+69 PARRMLGEKQQQLEM
-82 EELNEEVARLRS
+82 LQGEVVELRS
-94 ETLRNTEEI
+94 E
-103 ARRGEECARMKERIA
+103 AVGRGEEKARLQERIV
-118 SLDPVVAR
+118 SLEPLVERV
-126 AEKQQAQIT
+126 EKQQTEIT
-135 TLSSE
+135 ALSTE
-140 NARLQEQLRQQ
+140 NARLREQLRQE
-151 GEERAQLRR
+151 GEQRAALRS
-160 ESEQNFKELATAI
+160 ESERNFKELATAI
-173 MDEKSQLFKK
+173 LDEKSQTFKK
-183 SNEERLG
+183 SNEERLS
-190 EILAPFKANLES
+190 EILAPFKANLEG
-202 LQKKIDDCYTG
+202 LQKKIEDCYTG

-227 LTELNTTISR
+227 LTELNVTISR
-237 EARELTDALRGNSKV
+237 EARELSDALRGNSKV

-286 SKIVGEESNLLRPD
+286 SKIVGEECNLLRPD
-300 VVFHLPEGKHIVID
+300 VIFHLPEGKHIVID

-323 NYVNAANQQESEAA
+323 NYVNATSEEERESA
-337 LAAHLASVNAH
+337 LAAHLASVAQH
-348 IKELTSKQYQRYVK
+348 VKELTAKQYQRYVK

-367 VMMFIPNE
+367 VMMFVPNE

-388 WERAYQQQVVILSP
+388 WEKAYQQHVVIISP

-459 YEDAFGKLSTG
+459 YNEAWGKLSAG
-470 KGNLLKRA
+470 RGNLIKKA

-492 PVESLKE
+492 PVEVVDAAEQLEP